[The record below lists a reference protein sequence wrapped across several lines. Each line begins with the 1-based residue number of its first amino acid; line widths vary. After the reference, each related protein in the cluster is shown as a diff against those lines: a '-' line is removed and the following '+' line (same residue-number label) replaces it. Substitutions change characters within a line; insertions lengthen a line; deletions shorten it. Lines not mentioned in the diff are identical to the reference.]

1 MPDCVVFGTGF
12 SGGGAGWL
20 INLVRG
26 GWISASGYFEGIS
39 ITKQSLGF
47 QAKGLGRVLRI

>member
-20 INLVRG
+20 INLVRNC
-26 GWISASGYFEGIS
+26 WSSASEYFEGIS